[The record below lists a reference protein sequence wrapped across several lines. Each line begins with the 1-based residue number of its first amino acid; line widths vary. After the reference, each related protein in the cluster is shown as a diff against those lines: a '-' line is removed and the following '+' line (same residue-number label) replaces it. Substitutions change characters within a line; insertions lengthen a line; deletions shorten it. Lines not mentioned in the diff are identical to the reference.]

1 MNHKIWSLFCVFK
14 IKTKIFYFRTF
25 EGCNNPPS
33 YECYDNPTC
42 GPVKK
47 AKNGQYA
54 LECTENEF
62 TNQNGQWTFGHTI
75 VFDRDSEIHSMAHAI
90 VKGME
95 NL

>member
-1 MNHKIWSLFCVFK
+1 MNLK
-14 IKTKIFYFRTF
+14 
-25 EGCNNPPS
+25 GCNNPPS

-47 AKNGQYA
+47 AENGHYI

-62 TNQNGQWTFGHTI
+62 RNQNGQWTFGHTI

-90 VKGME
+90 VKGKSDCIIPIDYRR
-95 NL
+95 